1 MRVKHPTIPDIYATI
16 PDADADAWATQGWEP
31 APETDPAPT
40 AADNPPPATPTY
52 EEEDK

>member
-31 APETDPAPT
+31 APETAPAPT
-40 AADNPPPATPTY
+40 AAPLPATPTY

>member
-16 PDADADAWATQGWEP
+16 PDADADAWAAQGWEP
-31 APETDPAPT
+31 APETAPAPT
-40 AADNPPPATPTY
+40 AAPLPATPTH